1 METPARRID
10 GFGPSPAWPEPNVGW
25 WKNLRRF
32 VEDFTGKIG
41 VVAAVMDKAYDS
53 HAIRQFLAALGIEAV
68 IPPRANRS
76 EPIHYDAEKYKLRE
90 KVERWFNKLKQFRR
104 IATRYDKL
112 IRTFTERA
120 RAESDGG
127 RGIPRPSA
135 Q

>member
-1 METPARRID
+1 MTL
-10 GFGPSPAWPEPNVGW
+10 SS
-25 WKNLRRF
+25 L
-32 VEDFTGKIG
+32 
-41 VVAAVMDKAYDS
+41 VAAVMDKAYDS

-76 EPIHYDAEKYKLRE
+76 EPIHHDAEKYKLRE

-112 IRTFTERA
+112 VRTFTERA